1 MKTIVNALP
10 VGTVLDSGQQRYRIV
25 KVLGQGGFGITYQ
38 AVAKIKVGNVTIDG
52 FFAIKEHFISSFCG
66 RQGES
71 VTIPNQSNV
80 QEVNDSL
87 NSFLTEAQR
96 LNRLSL
102 EHDGLVKVNES
113 FQANGTAYYVMEYIG
128 GENLRQYVKRQP
140 AGRLSEAEA
149 LPIIHKVADAVGYLH
164 RSQVTHLDIK
174 PDNILLRD
182 DGTPVLIDFGLAKHY
197 DKKGKA
203 TSTLKVAGCSDGYS
217 PLEQYAGIDHFSPQ
231 ADVYALAA
239 TLLYMLT
246 GKDPRKAS
254 EMSSGQIEQSLPSEV
269 SVTTRT
275 AIIHAMQMVTAN
287 RTASVSQFSSE
298 LSADNYTGETELT
311 DGGDDGVVTVKR
323 KEKRGF
329 QWSKKIVMYAA
340 ASAIALLLVIVGVV
354 ALSNSNDGESVYVG
368 ASALD
373 KELEPDS
380 EYLSEQSETD
390 IEDEQEQHRVR
401 KKAIDLGLPSGTLW
415 ANCNLGAISSEQDDG
430 DKYAF
435 GTIVSK
441 EDYPENTGDQ
451 YRDGESIIGTSAD
464 VVRIKWG
471 DDWQLP
477 SKDQFK
483 ELIDNCKFVV
493 EAGGYRVIGPNGN
506 RMFLPYTRGNG
517 SIGYYWSGN
526 KGFVLEFQPGGAE
539 LNSYDYPELCNN
551 FATYCGLSIR
561 AVRSY

>member
-1 MKTIVNALP
+1 MKIVENALP
-10 VGTVLDSGQQRYRIV
+10 LGTVLDSGQHQYRIV

-38 AVAKIKVGNVTIDG
+38 AVAKIKVGNVKVDVP
-52 FFAIKEHFISSFCG
+52 FAIKEHFLSSFCG

-71 VTIPNQSNV
+71 VTIPNPSNV

-87 NSFLTEAQR
+87 NSFLTEAER

-275 AIIHAMQMVTAN
+275 AIIHAMQLLTAN
-287 RTASVSQFSSE
+287 RTASVSQFCSE

-311 DGGDDGVVTVKR
+311 DGWDDGVVTVKR

-329 QWSKKIVMYAA
+329 RWSKKIVMYTA

-368 ASALD
+368 ASTLD

-390 IEDEQEQHRVR
+390 TEDEQEQHRVR